1 MSEVCSCCDSVV
13 YSAEKAAIS
22 GKKGDVYHKKCM
34 KCCVCSKRLDSITFN
49 EHDGNV
55 FIYIYIS
62 VPVSF
67 TSLSNNC
74 GRSNGKYS
82 TFEN

>member
-55 FIYIYIS
+55 FIYIYIYIL
-62 VPVSF
+62 VYY
-67 TSLSNNC
+67 
-74 GRSNGKYS
+74 KYNIVALCKSS
-82 TFEN
+82 TQLVERI